1 MFFKLFWILLSTSV
15 MLFANGYME
24 FVREEET
31 SLWVSLFALAIVSI
45 LFLYIASEQLREVNK
60 KHKLILAT
68 EKAIERK
75 QQFILEFMG
84 KKIETSTNGIVESRT
99 KLEENDFNEMS
110 PTLFKQEIEKFKESE
125 EVLLDATHEL
135 IDFLKLKSGTLVLK
149 EESYKLNNIM
159 SETFASIHN
168 RVKEQKTEII
178 YDISTDISTELI
190 GDSKRMEQVLRTVLQ
205 EALIGVRTGMVK
217 VSMNLTSKN
226 EQIKIDI
233 HHPDKYIPKEHI
245 AVLLEDYTLKEEY
258 KSKEKLYMYVT
269 YKLILQMGG
278 TFEIVS
284 NTKEGTHYIIKLPYV
299 PKNKNS
305 INNTIRYPKKRVLV
319 AVEEKMLAN
328 IIETKFK
335 EKDII
340 VEYVNKEKLAKNLI
354 KLTQCHIFMIDK
366 SLLSENIIKKIEE
379 LEENK
384 KPAIV
389 VLQNI
394 YDNGNI
400 SHTNYITLGK
410 PFNNIQ
416 IDSMLSKIFSKKELI
431 NDEIKDKNIEENHKH
446 DIKILRETPSITRE
460 SFYQFSHLHILIVE
474 DNSMNQKILQG
485 VFSLSNMTIS
495 LAGNGQEALEI
506 IRNNSEIDLIFM
518 DTNMPVMDGYE
529 ATKRI
534 RTFRSMKMLPIIAL
548 ESVGFD
554 CDDMDGINAVLQKPF
569 KIGQLYTALITY
581 TSEKQSTVK
590 HVVNKLTKYKDN
602 KHVLDIQKG
611 IFHANTAVFYKE
623 VLKETFIILDKSDEQ
638 LKTYIMQI
646 QYKEVKLFV
655 LETIRLSEIIGAIGL
670 RKILIEIM
678 QIFDYSEENRLQD
691 YIPLY
696 KKELKLLKSE
706 IKEYLKT

>member
-1 MFFKLFWILLSTSV
+1 MFLKLFGMLLSVSV
-15 MLFANGYME
+15 MLSANGYME

-45 LFLYIASEQLREVNK
+45 LFLYIASEQLCEVNK

-84 KKIETSTNGIVESRT
+84 KKIETSTNRIVQSRT

-149 EESYKLNNIM
+149 KESYKLSNIIN
-159 SETFASIHN
+159 ETFASIYN
-168 RVKEQKTEII
+168 RIKEQKTEIV

-190 GDSKRMEQVLRTVLQ
+190 GDSKRMEQVLSTVLQ
-205 EALIGVRTGMVK
+205 EALMGTSAGMIK
-217 VSMNLTSKN
+217 LGMNLTSKN
-226 EQIKIDI
+226 KQIKIDI
-233 HHPDKYIPKEHI
+233 HHPDKYILKEHI

-258 KSKEKLYMYVT
+258 KSKEKLYMYVA

-299 PKNKNS
+299 PKSKDR
-305 INNTIRYPKKRVLV
+305 INNTIKYPKKHVLV
-319 AVEEKMLAN
+319 AVEEKILAN
-328 IIETKFK
+328 IIETRFK
-335 EKDII
+335 EKNII
-340 VEYVNKEKLAKNLI
+340 VDYVNKEKLAKNLI
-354 KLTQCHIFMIDK
+354 KLAQCHMLMIDK

-394 YDNGNI
+394 YDNNI
-400 SHTNYITLGK
+400 LHTNYITLEK
-410 PFNNIQ
+410 PFNNVQ
-416 IDSMLSKIFSKKELI
+416 IDTMLAKVFTKKELT
-431 NDEIKDKNIEENHKH
+431 NDKIKDKNIKENHKR
-446 DIKILRETPSITRE
+446 DIKILRETPNITRE
-460 SFYQFSHLHILIVE
+460 SFLQFSHLHILIVE

-495 LAGNGQEALEI
+495 LANNGEEALEI
-506 IRNNSEIDLIFM
+506 IRKNSEIDLIFM

-529 ATKRI
+529 STKRI
-534 RTFRSMKMLPIIAL
+534 RTFRSMKMLPIIVL

-554 CDDMDGINAVLQKPF
+554 CDDKDGISAILQKPF
-569 KIGQLYTALITY
+569 KVGQLYTALITY
-581 TSEKQSTVK
+581 TSQKQSTVK
-590 HVVNKLTKYKDN
+590 HVINKLTKYKDN
-602 KHVLDIQKG
+602 KQILDIQKG
-611 IFHANTAVFYKE
+611 IFHANTAIFYKE

-638 LKTYIMQI
+638 LETYIMQI
-646 QYKEVKLFV
+646 EYKELKLFIS
-655 LETIRLSEIIGAIGL
+655 ETIRLSEIIGAIGL

-678 QIFDYSEENRLQD
+678 QIFDYSEENRLHD

-696 KKELKLLKSE
+696 KKELKLLKYE